1 MCLQR
6 LRTYRG
12 RMEIIKGGIDTMV
25 IIPIWLLVVLSVLA
39 LIGIGLGIYEIVN
52 LIRVA
57 KLWL

>member
-1 MCLQR
+1 
-6 LRTYRG
+6 
-12 RMEIIKGGIDTMV
+12 MEIIKGGIDTMV